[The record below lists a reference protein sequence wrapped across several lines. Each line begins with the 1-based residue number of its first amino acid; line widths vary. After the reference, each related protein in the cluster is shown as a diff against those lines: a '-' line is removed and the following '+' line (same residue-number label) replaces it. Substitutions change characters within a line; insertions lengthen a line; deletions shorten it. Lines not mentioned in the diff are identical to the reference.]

1 MTGLVTPTEPVPL
14 AELGR
19 VHFVGIGGAGMS
31 GIARIMLARG
41 AEVSGS
47 DSGASAAL
55 DELAALG
62 ARVHVGHAAG
72 QLGDADTLV
81 VSSAIRDSNPELAEA
96 RRRGLRVLHR
106 AAALASLMFGRRVI
120 AVTGTHGKT
129 TTTSMITTVLLETG
143 ARPAYAIGGVLAA
156 TGTGAADGPGAD
168 FVAEADESDGSF
180 LMYAPDIA
188 VVTNV
193 EADHLDNYGTEQ
205 AYRASFGRFLA
216 KIKPGGLLVT
226 SADDP
231 GAGDLAVQARALGLR
246 VVTFG
251 ESPSADYLV
260 ANVTASGMETSL
272 SVQSQSPS
280 FGRIDL
286 DLRLSVPGHHNA
298 LNAAA
303 AFAAAVEL
311 GIEPALAARALASY
325 RGAAR
330 RLEPKGEA
338 GGVRVLDTYAH
349 HPTELAADLRA
360 AREVLAGTGRVIAV
374 FQPHLYSRTRIF
386 AAEFGA
392 ALGLADEAV
401 VLDVYAARED
411 PEPGVTGRLVA
422 NAVPGGAAHY
432 VTEFGDVPK
441 VVAALAAPGDLVLTM
456 GAGDITRMGPLVL
469 TEIAASAAGRGGATR
484 RRPPRRRGRHPLR
497 ARSRQRAPFRQ
508 QALRRRPSTSGS
520 CRAGAQPAAGAGRAG
535 GEARPRAAAGGGAG
549 PAGARPSSPSPGSRS
564 WSGPPGRCSATGY
577 SSSGRSR

>member
-1 MTGLVTPTEPVPL
+1 MGLVTPTEPVPL
-14 AELGR
+14 GELGR

-41 AEVSGS
+41 TEVSGS

-55 DELAALG
+55 TQLEGLG
-62 ARVHVGHAAG
+62 ARVHVGHATS
-72 QLGDADTLV
+72 QVGDADTLV
-81 VSSAIRDSNPELAEA
+81 VSSAIRADNPELAEA
-96 RRRGLRVLHR
+96 GRRGVRVLHR

-156 TGTGAADGPGAD
+156 TGTGAADGAGQD

-180 LMYAPDIA
+180 LMYAPDVA
-188 VVTNV
+188 VVTNI

-205 AYRASFGRFLA
+205 AYRASFGKFLE

-231 GAGDLAVQARALGLR
+231 GTKDLSAHARALGLA

-251 ESPSADYLV
+251 ESPDADYLV
-260 ANVTASGMETSL
+260 ANVATSGMESSL
-272 SVQSQSPS
+272 SIRGERRASADSKSAGRDSQPRS

-286 DLRLSVPGHHNA
+286 DLRLAVPGHHNA

-311 GIEPALAARALASY
+311 GIESAQAAGALASY

-338 GGVRVLDTYAH
+338 GGVRVLDSYAH
-349 HPTELAADLRA
+349 HPTELAADLRT
-360 AREVLAGTGRVIAV
+360 AREITGREIAGGKGTSGTGRVIAV

-392 ALGLADEAV
+392 ALGMADEAV

-411 PEPGVTGRLVA
+411 PEPGVTGKLVA
-422 NAVPGGAAHY
+422 DAVPGGAAHY
-432 VTEFGDVPK
+432 VPEFADVPK

-469 TEIAASAAGRGGATR
+469 AEIAGTAGPAQSGAAQSGA
-484 RRPPRRRGRHPLR
+484 
-497 ARSRQRAPFRQ
+497 AQ
-508 QALRRRPSTSGS
+508 SGAAQS
-520 CRAGAQPAAGAGRAG
+520 GAAQSGAGR
-535 GEARPRAAAGGGAG
+535 P
-549 PAGARPSSPSPGSRS
+549 
-564 WSGPPGRCSATGY
+564 
-577 SSSGRSR
+577 